1 MSSEPIRSGEKI
13 LNVSHAHRCIF
24 IHIPK
29 AAGTSIKKV
38 FGMDDSGGHPG
49 WHWYAEK
56 YPDVWNSYTS
66 FAVVRNPWDRFVS
79 SYRHAQ
85 MKNSYWHDEEQ
96 GLHSDYDVL
105 ANKTLDDCLHM
116 LCNERE
122 RLRHPAWRAQTTW
135 LVDLQGPER
144 KIMVDHILRYE
155 QLDAD
160 FARLCEIAGHAA
172 ANAAHDQPLQALA
185 RLSAIFQRPDPAARR
200 AGLRRRRGDLRL
212 QLLVPARPA
221 RSIGPSSGLLA
232 AAVS

>member
-1 MSSEPIRSGEKI
+1 MSAEQKI

-24 IHIPK
+24 IHVPK

-56 YPDVWNSYTS
+56 YPDVWSSYTS

-79 SYRHAQ
+79 SFRHAQ

-135 LVDLQGPER
+135 LVDLKGPER

-160 FARLCEIAGHAA
+160 FARLCEMLGMPPQTLLTINRSKRSRDYRQYFNDQTRRLVELAYAA
-172 ANAAHDQPLQALA
+172 DVATFGY
-185 RLSAIFQRPDPAARR
+185 SF
-200 AGLRRRRGDLRL
+200 
-212 QLLVPARPA
+212 
-221 RSIGPSSGLLA
+221 
-232 AAVS
+232 